1 MHEGNPEDR
10 GVLSRCNGPLPRTGP
25 RFLSRTYQVC
35 VEPAKQR
42 ASSTRGVIRPVSEL
56 KLHDHKRRI
65 LVRE

>member
-1 MHEGNPEDR
+1 MHVGNPEHR

-25 RFLSRTYQVC
+25 RFLFRTHQGC

-56 KLHDHKRRI
+56 KLHDRKCRI